1 LPLNDVLYIIGTIVI
16 RGDIMMQADKIE
28 SLRKRASNALASL
41 NVLFEVPDD
50 GGNRILDIDRI
61 EFVSLLKKI
70 LNSMHRDL
78 ESVYGDSAVSARFYE
93 VVDEGPDSVD
103 YINRMAE
110 FCLNTSFES
119 LLEAAILDISAMEDD
134 FFGDL
139 NSSDKQLKTLL
150 RFKLSHA
157 DRLCMVCASLI
168 PDFLNQLEIN
178 GGGDEGISRVNPC
191 CYDLTCDIKTFKIGD
206 GKVSDKKIE
215 SLREIARSAD
225 PFRLGRTFRFI
236 DGEFCQV
243 NLNSIRTVDKFY
255 GYFTVKELFE
265 KHFTAFSKGESNIP
279 LLITSLPGLGK
290 THFSIAYTLAF
301 PEMTLILPE
310 PEDLEQNL
318 VSLIR
323 RLEKRRNHKFVIF
336 FDDIDTRKIDWY
348 YFRTN
353 VGGSFM
359 LPDNI
364 IIVIASNYDFPAN
377 ICSRGRE
384 VTFPMFDEEAC
395 SGMIYDYLKSLKMRN
410 PSTDLIAVMA
420 ADYQEGFGQKVYA
433 ELSPRSLVRYL
444 DTYDCSQE
452 KRRRMLEL
460 SRENVI
466 TRPDPQLFY
475 EFNIRLIRQLY
486 GEEGI
491 EELRNRALR
500 TGRIED

>member
-1 LPLNDVLYIIGTIVI
+1 
-16 RGDIMMQADKIE
+16 MMQADKIE

-41 NVLFEVPDD
+41 NVLFEVPKD
-50 GGNRILDIDRI
+50 GDNRIIDIDRI
-61 EFVSLLKKI
+61 DFISLLRNIFK
-70 LNSMHRDL
+70 SMHRDL
-78 ESVYGDSAVSARFYE
+78 EAVYGSGSVADRFYE
-93 VVDEGPDSVD
+93 VVDSESDSVD
-103 YINRMAE
+103 YINQMAE

-119 LLEAAILDISAMEDD
+119 HLEAAIMDISAMEDD
-134 FFGDL
+134 FFGGL
-139 NSSDKQLKTLL
+139 NSTDKQLKTLL

-157 DRLCMVCASLI
+157 DRLCLVCSSLI
-168 PDFLNQLEIN
+168 PDFLNQLEMN
-178 GGGDEGISRVNPC
+178 AGGEDGIPRVNPC
-191 CYDLTCDIKTFKIGD
+191 CYDLTCNIKTFKIGD

-215 SLREIARSAD
+215 ALREIAHSAD

-243 NLNSIRTVDKFY
+243 DLNSIRSVDKFY
-255 GYFTVKELFE
+255 GYFNVKELFE
-265 KHFTAFSKGESNIP
+265 KHFSAFSKGQSNIP

-290 THFSIAYTLAF
+290 THFSIAYTLAY

-310 PEDLEQNL
+310 PEDLERNL
-318 VSLIR
+318 VTLIR

-377 ICSRGRE
+377 ISSRGRE

-395 SGMIYDYLKSLKMRN
+395 SGMVYDYLKTLKMRK
-410 PSTDLIAVMA
+410 PSRDLISVMV
-420 ADYQEGFGQKVYA
+420 ADYQEEFGQKVYA

-444 DTYDCSQE
+444 DTYDCSQD
-452 KRRRMLEL
+452 KRRKMLEL
-460 SRENVI
+460 SRESVI
-466 TRPDPQLFY
+466 PRPDPQLFY

-486 GEEGI
+486 GEQGI